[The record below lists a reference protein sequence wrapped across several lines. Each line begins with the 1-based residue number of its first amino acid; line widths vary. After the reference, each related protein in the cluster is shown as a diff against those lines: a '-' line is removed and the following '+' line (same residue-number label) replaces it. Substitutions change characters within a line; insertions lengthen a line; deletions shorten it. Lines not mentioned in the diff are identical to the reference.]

1 MSFCSYLRGRLFSV
15 RFFFAFWRPGFLA
28 KTPDPPDKFS
38 VEFAEASGL
47 GLVS

>member
-1 MSFCSYLRGRLFSV
+1 M
-15 RFFFAFWRPGFLA
+15 A

-47 GLVS
+47 GWVGEVGFLEVVGGNSLQGTSRMVG